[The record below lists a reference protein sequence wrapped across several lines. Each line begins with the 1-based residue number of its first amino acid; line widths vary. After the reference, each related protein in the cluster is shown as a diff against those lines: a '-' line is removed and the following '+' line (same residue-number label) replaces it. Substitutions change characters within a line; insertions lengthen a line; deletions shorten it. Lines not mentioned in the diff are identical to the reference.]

1 MSNVI
6 LYFVV
11 STHDGTPTCAVAGP
25 FINEDLAYEWR
36 DANETEGVERIVCS
50 VNIGGIEF

>member
-1 MSNVI
+1 MLNVI

-11 STHDGTPTCAVAGP
+11 STHDGTPTCVVAGP